1 MHTKVINNTKMQ
13 KKLTLVNQIDEICK
27 LQEFVE
33 EICEQAGFDMSVTMS
48 LNLALEEA
56 VTNVIDYAYPEGTE
70 GNVDIVGE
78 ISGKQLKFIISDT
91 GQPFDPTAQATAD
104 ITLGVEERPIGGLGI
119 FLVRQIMDN
128 VIYQR
133 QNGVNKLTLIKN
145 I

>member
-1 MHTKVINNTKMQ
+1 MQ

-78 ISGKQLKFIISDT
+78 ISGKQLKFIISDS
-91 GQPFDPTAQATAD
+91 GQEFDPTAAPEAD
-104 ITLGVEERPIGGLGI
+104 ITLGVEDRPIGGLGI
-119 FLVRQIMDN
+119 YLVRKIMDSVSYERTDGKN
-128 VIYQR
+128 VLSMTK
-133 QNGVNKLTLIKN
+133 KL
-145 I
+145 